1 MSARELLE
9 GMSYVDERFVDEA
22 ENETIRQGS
31 AKPWLKLLPVAAC
44 LCIMLIGV
52 ISIWDLLPFNS
63 NSSAE
68 TAGDQAMGQ
77 ESAVSGADGSAE
89 TPDQEAEETPSVILR
104 IDSLGSDGFTGTV
117 EALVDTDIFE
127 IGATLHVVV
136 TEDAKSG
143 NSVDTGSASLD
154 GADSKQLYQV
164 GNLVQVQFISYDEHT
179 NTIVIDMIDL
189 IDEPII
195 D

>member
-22 ENETIRQGS
+22 ENQTIRQGS
-31 AKPWLKLLPVAAC
+31 ATTWRKLLPVAAC
-44 LCIMLIGV
+44 LCILLIGV
-52 ISIWDLLPFNS
+52 IKIWDLLPFSSS
-63 NSSAE
+63 NSTE

-77 ESAVSGADGSAE
+77 ESAVSGSDGSAE
-89 TPDQEAEETPSVILR
+89 IPDQEAEETPSVILR
-104 IDSLGSDGFTGTV
+104 IDSLGAVGFTGTV

-127 IGATLHVVV
+127 IGTTLNVVV
-136 TEDAKSG
+136 AEDAKSD
-143 NSVDTGSASLD
+143 NSVDTGSASQD
-154 GADSKQLYQV
+154 GADSKQIYQV
-164 GNLVQVQFISYDEHT
+164 GNLVQVQFISYDEQT

>member
-31 AKPWLKLLPVAAC
+31 AKPWLKLPPVAAC
-44 LCIMLIGV
+44 LCILLIGL
-52 ISIWDLLPFNS
+52 ISIWNLLPFNS

-104 IDSLGSDGFTGTV
+104 IDSLGTDGFTGTV

-127 IGATLHVVV
+127 IGTVLHVIVA
-136 TEDAKSG
+136 EDAKSG
-143 NSVDTGSASLD
+143 NSVDTGSASQD

-164 GNLVQVQFISYDEHT
+164 GNLVQVQFISYDEQT